1 MELIIE
7 DSAVKLK
14 VMQLVLL
21 LFKKFANNGYKQL
34 TNHNLQVAT

>member
-7 DSAVKLK
+7 DSAVKLE
-14 VMQLVLL
+14 VMQLV

>member
-7 DSAVKLK
+7 DSAAVKLK
-14 VMQLVLL
+14 VMQLV

>member
-14 VMQLVLL
+14 VMQLV